1 MKNARTIRTLRRCGI
16 PSDLISFAGR
26 AAPSGKTIR
35 RMERRD
41 HRLHLATK
49 REEYR
54 ALRSLPRAADSQRGF
69 RAVQAKFA

>member
-1 MKNARTIRTLRRCGI
+1 MKNARTIRTLQRCGI
-16 PSDLISFAGR
+16 PADLIGFAGPV
-26 AAPSGKTIR
+26 APSGKAIR

-41 HRLHLATK
+41 HRLHLAAT

-69 RAVQAKFA
+69 RAVQANFA

>member
-1 MKNARTIRTLRRCGI
+1 MKNARTTRTLRRCGI
-16 PSDLISFAGR
+16 QADMIGFAGP

-41 HRLHLATK
+41 HRLHLAAT

-54 ALRSLPRAADSQRGF
+54 ALRSLPRAADSLRGF